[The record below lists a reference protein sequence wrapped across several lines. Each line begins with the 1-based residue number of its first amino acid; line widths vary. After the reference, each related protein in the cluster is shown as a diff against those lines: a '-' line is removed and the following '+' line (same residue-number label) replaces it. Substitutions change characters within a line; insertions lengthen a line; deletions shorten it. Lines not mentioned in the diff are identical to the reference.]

1 MSRRKIKN
9 EYKIKDIEEALRLDF
24 RAQDLAVEYSYFKR
38 QIFYSL
44 CIVFLQ
50 FLTPYFYEKLTLI
63 INNQNI
69 QFITI
74 FIYLVFF
81 GYHLFNN
88 LNKMNK
94 FWIKFGFVYRISSGF
109 EKEGVK
115 EQFILS
121 VDGMLKGKEFK
132 TDQELTLYKINQKE
146 KSNILNHLDSK
157 NNGIYNRLF
166 SFDYIMKF
174 YSSALALN
182 NKPNQYFSIKDF

>member
-9 EYKIKDIEEALRLDF
+9 EYKIKDIEEALTLNF
-24 RAQDLAVEYSYFKR
+24 RAQDLAVEYSYFKG

-44 CIVFLQ
+44 CIVFLL
-50 FLTPYFYEKLTLI
+50 FSTPYFYEKLTLI
-63 INNQNI
+63 IHSENT
-69 QFITI
+69 QFIAV

-109 EKEGVK
+109 EKKGAK
-115 EQFILS
+115 EQFILF
-121 VDGMLKGKEFK
+121 VDDMLKGKEFK
-132 TDQELTLYKINQKE
+132 TDQEVTLYKINQKE
-146 KSNILNHLDSK
+146 KLNILNHLESR